1 MIYLDYNATTPLCD
15 AAREAML
22 PYLGGKFGNPSS
34 VHAAGREARAAIDN
48 ARDKIAALLHAKPGE
63 IIFTGGATESCNLGV
78 LGLARSASA
87 GGLPGVPS
95 AKPGHI
101 ISNKAEHHAVL
112 HAVEHLE
119 DREGFE
125 VTWLNVSKTGMVDL
139 DQLAD
144 SIRPDTKL
152 VSIMTANNETGVI
165 QPMREISRICRER
178 GVLLHSDMVQAFG
191 KIPVIPSEV
200 ENGAAGKAA
209 TWTGRP
215 EAERTGSERIKP
227 RENIETLTQRDPSIP
242 KAFGTQDD
250 LGSLVDCASFA
261 AHKFYGPKGTGFLFL
276 RSGLP
281 IEPLMFGGAH
291 ENQRRPGTENVAG
304 VAGMAAAAEWVLR
317 NADGERQRQAQLRDD
332 FWTRIAKL
340 FPDAQQNGDPAHR
353 LANTLNASFIGV
365 DSETMLMALDLEGV
379 CASSGSACMVGS
391 VRASH
396 VLLAM
401 GLPMES
407 ARSAIRFSLGR
418 PTTAEEIAGA
428 ADALEQI
435 AKRTKDARE
444 YALA

>member
-22 PYLGGKFGNPSS
+22 PYLGRYFGNPSS

-48 ARDKIAALLHAKPGE
+48 ARDKLGALLRAKPGE
-63 IIFTGGATESCNLGV
+63 IIFTGGATESCNLAV
-78 LGLARSASA
+78 LGLARSSSSR
-87 GGLPGVPS
+87 G
-95 AKPGHI
+95 GHI

-112 HAVEHLE
+112 HPLEHLE
-119 DREGFE
+119 QHEGFE
-125 VTWLNVSKTGMVDL
+125 VTWLNVSESGMVDL

-144 SIRPDTKL
+144 SIRPDTRL

-165 QPMREISRICRER
+165 QPMREISQICRDR

-191 KIPVIPSEV
+191 KTDVDV
-200 ENGAAGKAA
+200 
-209 TWTGRP
+209 
-215 EAERTGSERIKP
+215 
-227 RENIETLTQRDPSIP
+227 
-242 KAFGTQDD
+242 
-250 LGSLVDCASFA
+250 SLVDVGSFA
-261 AHKFYGPKGTGFLFL
+261 AHKFYGPKGTGFLCL
-276 RSGLP
+276 RAGLP
-281 IEPLMFGGAH
+281 IQPIMFGGAH

-304 VAGMAAAAEWVLR
+304 IAGMAAAADWILHDRETEQ
-317 NADGERQRQAQLRDD
+317 ERRAQLRDQL
-332 FWTRIAKL
+332 WRSIVNV
-340 FPDAQQNGDPAHR
+340 FPDAQQNGDPTHR

-365 DSETMLMALDLEGV
+365 DSETMLMALDLEGI

-401 GLPMES
+401 GLPMER
-407 ARSAIRFSLGR
+407 ARSAIRLSLGKW
-418 PTTAEEIAGA
+418 TTAKEIADAG
-428 ADALEQI
+428 DALDRI

>member
-22 PYLGGKFGNPSS
+22 PYLGRYFGNPSS

-48 ARDKIAALLHAKPGE
+48 ARDKLGVLLRAKPGE

-78 LGLARSASA
+78 LGLARSSSSR
-87 GGLPGVPS
+87 G
-95 AKPGHI
+95 GHI

-112 HAVEHLE
+112 HPLEHLE
-119 DREGFE
+119 QHEGFE
-125 VTWLNVSKTGMVDL
+125 VTWLNVSESGMVDL

-144 SIRPDTKL
+144 SIRPDTRL

-165 QPMREISRICRER
+165 QPMREISQICRDR
-178 GVLLHSDMVQAFG
+178 GVLIHSDMVQAFG
-191 KIPVIPSEV
+191 KTDVDV
-200 ENGAAGKAA
+200 
-209 TWTGRP
+209 
-215 EAERTGSERIKP
+215 
-227 RENIETLTQRDPSIP
+227 
-242 KAFGTQDD
+242 
-250 LGSLVDCASFA
+250 SLVDVASFA
-261 AHKFYGPKGTGFLFL
+261 AHKFYGPKGTGFLCL
-276 RSGLP
+276 RAGLP
-281 IEPLMFGGAH
+281 IQPIMFGGAH

-304 VAGMAAAAEWVLR
+304 IAGMAAAAEWILR
-317 NADGERQRQAQLRDD
+317 DRETEQERRAQLRDQL
-332 FWTRIAKL
+332 WRSIADV
-340 FPDAQQNGDPAHR
+340 FPDALQNGDPTHR

-365 DSETMLMALDLEGV
+365 DSETMLMALDLEGI

-401 GLPMES
+401 GLPMER
-407 ARSAIRFSLGR
+407 ARSAIRLSLGKW
-418 PTTAEEIAGA
+418 TTAEEIAATG
-428 ADALEQI
+428 DALDRI

>member
-22 PYLGGKFGNPSS
+22 PYLKEKFGNPSS

-48 ARDKIAALLHAKPGE
+48 ARDKIAALLHTKPGE
-63 IIFTGGATESCNLGV
+63 IIFTSGATESCNLGL
-78 LGLARSASA
+78 LGLARSRSA
-87 GGLPGVPS
+87 GGLPVVAS

-119 DREGFE
+119 NREGFE
-125 VTWLNVSKTGMVDL
+125 VTWLNVSKDGLVDL

-178 GVLLHSDMVQAFG
+178 GVLLHSDIVQAFG
-191 KIPVIPSEV
+191 KLDIDV
-200 ENGAAGKAA
+200 
-209 TWTGRP
+209 
-215 EAERTGSERIKP
+215 
-227 RENIETLTQRDPSIP
+227 
-242 KAFGTQDD
+242 
-250 LGSLVDCASFA
+250 SLVDAGSFA

-281 IEPLMFGGAH
+281 IQPIMFGGAH

-304 VAGMAAAAEWVLR
+304 VAGMAAAAEWVSR
-317 NADGERQRQAQLRDD
+317 DIDEERQREAKLRDD

-340 FPDAQQNGDPAHR
+340 FPDAQQNGDPVHR
-353 LANTLNASFIGV
+353 LANTLNVSFIGV

-418 PTTAEEIAGA
+418 RTTAEEIANA
-428 ADALEQI
+428 AVALEQI

-444 YALA
+444 YAVA